1 MDEKRFLSML
11 GLCRR
16 AGQMIIGTDLVTKSL
31 PSGKVLVSFY
41 TADSSDNTKKKIQDK
56 CSFYRIKCIQLS
68 IDSLSLSSAIGKDG
82 KICVVGIT
90 NDSFSEQLIRL
101 AENQ

>member
-16 AGQMIIGTDLVTKSL
+16 AGEIIIGTDLVTKAL
-31 PSGKVLVSFY
+31 PSGKVQVVFF
-41 TADSSDNTKKKIQDK
+41 TADSSENTKKKATDK
-56 CSFYRIKCIQLS
+56 SRFYGVKCIELS
-68 IDSLSLSSAIGKDG
+68 IDSDKLSGAIGKDG

-90 NDSFSEQLIRL
+90 SDSFSKQLILL
-101 AENQ
+101 AENK

>member
-16 AGQMIIGTDLVTKSL
+16 AGQIIIGTGLVTKAL
-31 PSGKVLVSFY
+31 PSGKVLVTFY
-41 TADSSDNTKKKIQDK
+41 TADSSENTKKKIQDK
-56 CSFYRIKCIQLS
+56 CSFYKVRCIKLD
-68 IDSLSLSSAIGKDG
+68 IDSLALSSRIGKEC
-82 KICVVGIT
+82 KVCVVGIT